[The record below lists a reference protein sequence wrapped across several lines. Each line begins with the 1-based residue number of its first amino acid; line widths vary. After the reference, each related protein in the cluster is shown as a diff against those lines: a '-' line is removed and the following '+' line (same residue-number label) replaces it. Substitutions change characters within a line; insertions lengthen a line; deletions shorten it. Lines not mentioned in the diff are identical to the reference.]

1 MGSIRRHL
9 LAYLLAAL
17 GLGGVVL
24 VVVSYQVTL
33 EELSEVFNEN
43 LKQVALAVAHHHP
56 ASDLGAPRKMP
67 QLPRFYE
74 EEGEFDYVTLIWTPQ
89 GQLLATSDP
98 DVKIDFVATSGLS
111 VTQGDGHRWHVYSIV
126 TPERIV
132 QAAQRFASR
141 EELAAA
147 TAAHLI
153 LPMVVLMA
161 VLASLL
167 ILVLRR
173 GLQPLDDAARDIA
186 KRSAA
191 SLEMIPA
198 GALPREIRPLIE
210 SINAL
215 MKRLGDALSQQ
226 RQFVAD
232 AAHELRTPVTAL
244 RLQTQLIEQARDEPG
259 RKAAVQ
265 RLRSGVE
272 RAQRLIEQLLQLSRV
287 EPQAYVLKLERV
299 ALHELARSAVEQ
311 FSLKAEHREIDL
323 GADVRDELWVQA
335 DRAQLTILLNNLVE
349 NALRYTPAGGVVDVG
364 VAASDDGRASLT
376 VTDTG
381 PGIPR
386 EERPR
391 VFDRFH
397 RGEHAPSGE
406 EAFGSGLGLSIVKA
420 IADRHG
426 ATVALLDAPGGHGLA
441 VAVTFTAM
449 AASMLDPVTP

>member
-9 LAYLLAAL
+9 LACLLAAL

-33 EELSEVFNEN
+33 DELSEVFNEN
-43 LKQVALAVAHHHP
+43 LKQVALAVAQHHP
-56 ASDLGAPRKMP
+56 ASDPGAPRGMP

-74 EEGEFDYVTLIWTPQ
+74 EEGEFDFVTLVWTPQ
-89 GQLLATSDP
+89 GHLLASTDP
-98 DVKIDFVATSGLS
+98 AVKIAFVSTSGLS
-111 VTQGDGHRWHVYSIV
+111 VTEGDGQRWHVYSIV

-141 EELAAA
+141 QELAAV

-153 LPMVVLMA
+153 LPMVGLMV
-161 VLASLL
+161 VLAGLL
-167 ILVLRR
+167 VLVLRR
-173 GLQPLDDAARDIA
+173 GLRPLDDVARDIA
-186 KRSAA
+186 QRSAA
-191 SLEMIPA
+191 SLDMIPA
-198 GALPREIRPLIE
+198 GGLPREIQPLIE

-215 MKRLGDALSQQ
+215 MKRLGEALSQQ

-244 RLQTQLIEQARDEPG
+244 RLQTQLLEQARDEPG
-259 RKAAVQ
+259 RKAAAQ

-272 RAQRLIEQLLQLSRV
+272 RAQRLIEQLLELSRV

-299 ALHELARSAVEQ
+299 ALHELARGAVEQ
-311 FSLKAEHREIDL
+311 SSLKAEHRQIDL

-349 NALRYTPAGGVVDVG
+349 NALRYTPPGGVVDVG
-364 VAASDDGRASLT
+364 VAASDDGRALLS

-386 EERPR
+386 EERSR

-406 EAFGSGLGLSIVKA
+406 DSFGSGLGLSIVKA

-426 ATVALLDAPGGHGLA
+426 AKVALLDAPGGQGL
-441 VAVTFTAM
+441 VVTVTFTPM
-449 AASMLDPVTP
+449 AASRLEPVTP

>member
-17 GLGGVVL
+17 SLGGVVL
-24 VVVSYQVTL
+24 VLVSYQVTL
-33 EELSEVFNEN
+33 DELSEVFNEN

-56 ASDLGAPRKMP
+56 ASDPGAPRRMP
-67 QLPRFYE
+67 QLSRFYE
-74 EEGEFDYVTLIWTPQ
+74 EEGEFDFVTLVWTAQ
-89 GQLLATSDP
+89 GQLLASTDP
-98 DVKIDFVATSGLS
+98 DVKIAFVSTSGLS
-111 VTQGDGHRWHVYSIV
+111 VTEGDGHRWHVYSIV

-132 QAAQRFASR
+132 QAAQRFSSR
-141 EELAAA
+141 QELAAA
-147 TAAHLI
+147 TAAHLV
-153 LPMVVLMA
+153 LPMVALMA
-161 VLASLL
+161 VLAGLL

-173 GLQPLDDAARDIA
+173 GLRPLDDAARDIA
-186 KRSAA
+186 QRSAA
-191 SLEMIPA
+191 SLDMIPA
-198 GALPREIRPLIE
+198 AGLPREMQPLIE

-215 MKRLGDALSQQ
+215 MKRLGEALSQQ

-244 RLQTQLIEQARDEPG
+244 RLQTQLLEQARDEPG

-272 RAQRLIEQLLQLSRV
+272 RAQRLIEQLLQLSRL

-299 ALHELARSAVEQ
+299 ALHELARGVVEQ
-311 FSLKAEHREIDL
+311 FSLKAEHRQIDL
-323 GADVRDELWVQA
+323 GADVRNEVWVLA
-335 DRAQLTILLNNLVE
+335 DRAQLAILLNNLVE
-349 NALRYTPAGGVVDVG
+349 NALRYTPPAGVVDVG
-364 VAASDDGRASLT
+364 VAASGDDRALLT

-386 EERPR
+386 EERLR

-397 RGEHAPSGE
+397 RGEHAACE
-406 EAFGSGLGLSIVKA
+406 EESSGSGLGLSIVKA

-426 ATVALLDAPGGHGLA
+426 ATVALADAPGGQGLVVTA
-441 VAVTFTAM
+441 TFTAM
-449 AASMLDPVTP
+449 AASTLDPVNP